1 MKDEWS
7 EQQPTNMLSYLN
19 FLQQIERLMGLSH
32 QLVRRALTEYCDAL
46 DRLSRAPLQA
56 DALEREQILVM
67 VNRAQNIPD
76 GVR

>member
-1 MKDEWS
+1 
-7 EQQPTNMLSYLN
+7 
-19 FLQQIERLMGLSH
+19 
-32 QLVRRALTEYCDAL
+32 
-46 DRLSRAPLQA
+46 LQA